1 MSRRKERKLG
11 KRKGETR
18 RRKEKGERR
27 KINTVKELTDVA
39 EKGKE
44 K

>member
-18 RRKEKGERR
+18 ARRRNKRKVQIKEKD
-27 KINTVKELTDVA
+27 K
-39 EKGKE
+39 
-44 K
+44 